1 MKISNILNVPLI
13 KELVIKIRTKKRE
26 QELDKLPL
34 INYLLFENEFR
45 GSVALIRKRQEPYII
60 YFKGC
65 KNILDI
71 GCGRGEFL
79 ELLKKERI
87 PFLGIDNTNEM
98 VVYCH
103 IKNLKVLEI
112 DLFDYLL
119 KCKDNFHDG
128 MIAVQVIEH
137 LNSRRVQNFV
147 KLCFNKLKK
156 GSYVIV
162 ETVNPL
168 CFQAL
173 SYFWADLTH
182 EKPFVPQVLRHIFKQ
197 YGFSQVDI
205 IGRTPVFPN
214 VPDFIINPKD
224 LAIYGDYAIIA
235 RK

>member
-13 KELVIKIRTKKRE
+13 KEVVIKIRTKKRD
-26 QELDKLPL
+26 QQLDKLPL

-45 GSVALIRKRQEPYII
+45 GSVALIRKRQEPYIA

-65 KNILDI
+65 KNVLDI

-79 ELLKKERI
+79 KLLKKERI

-103 IKNLKVLEI
+103 RKKLKVLET

-119 KCKDNFHDG
+119 QCKDNLHDG
-128 MIAVQVIEH
+128 MIAIQVVEH
-137 LNSRRVQNFV
+137 LNSQRVQNFV
-147 KLCFNKLKK
+147 KLCFDKIKK
-156 GSYVIV
+156 DKYVV
-162 ETVNPL
+162 FETVNPL
-168 CFQAL
+168 CLQAL
-173 SYFWADLTH
+173 SYFWSDLTH
-182 EKPFVPQVLRHIFKQ
+182 EKPLVPQVLRHIFKQ

-214 VPDFIINPKD
+214 VPDFIINPND